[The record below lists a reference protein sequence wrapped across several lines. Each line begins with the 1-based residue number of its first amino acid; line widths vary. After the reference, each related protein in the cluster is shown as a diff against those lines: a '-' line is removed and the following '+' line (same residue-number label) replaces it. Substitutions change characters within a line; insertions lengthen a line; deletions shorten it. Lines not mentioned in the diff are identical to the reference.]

1 MFHTFSPIPLSYFS
15 FPPYSPPILAQPSV
29 DRNKLGF
36 TITGSL
42 LGILVGL
49 FIIVIILIVIILCCL
64 QRKDKDIQGQLWN
77 DVKATLQMLQVALQ
91 SRNVQG
97 AVQQNRVQTD
107 STSNAPIDHGFTE
120 KSAKK
125 YVEVIKRSIK
135 FGKTDSV
142 IVYHMQDITV
152 SEENV
157 GEASTSESEDTEK
170 IETEV

>member
-1 MFHTFSPIPLSYFS
+1 
-15 FPPYSPPILAQPSV
+15 
-29 DRNKLGF
+29 
-36 TITGSL
+36 
-42 LGILVGL
+42 
-49 FIIVIILIVIILCCL
+49 
-64 QRKDKDIQGQLWN
+64 
-77 DVKATLQMLQVALQ
+77 MLQVALQ

-97 AVQQNRVQTD
+97 AVQGAIQASAVQQNRLQFD
-107 STSNAPIDHGFTE
+107 STSNALIDHGFTE

-157 GEASTSESEDTEK
+157 GEASTSEIKCEDTEK